1 MKKQTKSTKS
11 QKQQT
16 RGATAITR
24 AVVVHNRRQRFWG
37 IVALAG
43 LFFCGF
49 MLGMDV
55 QHKYPKPNTDN
66 NIVNVDNA
74 VPACEVVE
82 NILLMDV
89 YPDGSIDFDDPE
101 HNVNIY
107 RKLLEVGCPENHEK
121 YEQMMIRENEIVSA
135 LNRQPSQRNCETIE
149 DILSRQLIDKN
160 TPSFY
165 SHMGNA
171 KIYANL
177 SERGCPE
184 NHSKY
189 TELARQELEIA
200 RALEDD
206 RLSNQDTIEVVETY
220 KRIQMQ
226 KAAQE
231 ILDKAKKLTNPAI
244 DFIIE
249 LEKIVNE

>member
-1 MKKQTKSTKS
+1 MKKQTKSANVKS
-11 QKQQT
+11 VKSAATQQV
-16 RGATAITR
+16 
-24 AVVVHNRRQRFWG
+24 VVVHSRRQKFLG
-37 IVALAG
+37 FLAFVG
-43 LFFCGF
+43 LFACGF
-49 MLGMDV
+49 MLGTDI
-55 QHKYPKPNTDN
+55 QHKYAKPNVEQNVVD
-66 NIVNVDNA
+66 VDNA

-82 NILLMDV
+82 NILLMGV

-160 TPSFY
+160 TSSFY

-184 NHSKY
+184 NHNKY
-189 TELARQELEIA
+189 VELAKQELEIA
-200 RALEDD
+200 RAVQDD
-206 RLSNQDTIEVVETY
+206 ELSESDTIEVVETY

-231 ILDKAKKLTNPAI
+231 ILDKAKKITNPAI

-249 LEKIVNE
+249 LEKIINE